1 MVVSDVMK
9 DLLKKY
15 IEAERE
21 KRRIE
26 TELQEVKAKLQELS
40 EQVLNVFELEG
51 LQSLKLEDG
60 VTIALRTDIRANIPA
75 DKREEAY
82 EEFKRQ
88 GFDGIVKET
97 IHPKTL
103 EAWVREYASIN
114 GVELPEWA
122 APYVEVYEQTRP
134 VILGLK

>member
-1 MVVSDVMK
+1 MSDVVK

-26 TELQEVKAKLQELS
+26 AELQEAKEKLNDLAEK
-40 EQVLNVFELEG
+40 VLEMFETTG
-51 LQSLKLEDG
+51 LQNLKLDDG
-60 VTIALRTDIRANIPA
+60 VTIALRTDIRARIPA

-88 GFDGIVKET
+88 GFDGLVKET

-103 EAWVREYASIN
+103 ESWVREYAGIN
-114 GVELPEWA
+114 GVELPDWA
-122 APYVEVYEQTRP
+122 TEFVKTYEQTRP

>member
-1 MVVSDVMK
+1 MHDS
-9 DLLKKY
+9 LKELIRQY
-15 IEAERE
+15 VETERE
-21 KRRIE
+21 KRMVE
-26 TELQEVKAKLQELS
+26 EELGEIKNKLNTLADMVKE
-40 EQVLNVFELEG
+40 VFETMG
-51 LQSLKLEDG
+51 LQNLKLENG
-60 VTIALRTDIRANIPA
+60 VTIALRTDIRARIPA

-88 GFDGIVKET
+88 GFDGLVKET

-103 EAWVREYASIN
+103 ESWVREYADIN

-122 APYVEVYEQTRP
+122 AKYIEVYEQVRP

>member
-1 MVVSDVMK
+1 MSDIMK
-9 DLLKKY
+9 ELLKKY
-15 IEAERE
+15 IEVERK
-21 KRRIE
+21 KRRLE
-26 TELQEVKAKLQELS
+26 SELQEVKAELQEIA
-40 EQVLNVFELEG
+40 EQVLDLFETTG
-51 LQSLKLEDG
+51 LQNIKLDDG
-60 VTIALRTDIRANIPA
+60 VTIALRTDIRARIPA

-88 GFDGIVKET
+88 GLDGLVKET

-103 EAWVREYASIN
+103 ESWVRESAGLN

-122 APYVEVYEQTRP
+122 AKYIEVYEQVRP

>member
-1 MVVSDVMK
+1 MSDVVK

-26 TELQEVKAKLQELS
+26 AELQEAKEKLNDLAEK
-40 EQVLNVFELEG
+40 VLEMFETTG
-51 LQSLKLEDG
+51 LQNLKLDDG
-60 VTIALRTDIRANIPA
+60 VTIALRTDIRARIPA

-88 GFDGIVKET
+88 GFDGLVKET

-103 EAWVREYASIN
+103 ESWVREYAGIN
-114 GVELPEWA
+114 GVELPDWA
-122 APYVEVYEQTRP
+122 TEFVETYEQTRP

>member
-1 MVVSDVMK
+1 MSDVVK

-26 TELQEVKAKLQELS
+26 AELQEAKEKLNDLAEK
-40 EQVLNVFELEG
+40 VLEMFETTG
-51 LQSLKLEDG
+51 LQNLKLDDG
-60 VTIALRTDIRANIPA
+60 VTIALRTDIRARIPA

-88 GFDGIVKET
+88 GFDGLVKET

-103 EAWVREYASIN
+103 ESWVREYAGIN
-114 GVELPEWA
+114 GVELPDWA
-122 APYVEVYEQTRP
+122 AEFVETYEQTRP